1 MNLWYNARHRHRLKL
16 HPLYRT
22 CIPKPKNFPDTHKA
36 TSSKTSPRCWHSRR
50 SLVHPSVSHTAKSLL
65 DRILVSKMCLS
76 YNIPYNSQVHVTTKL
91 DYHISNEVWK
101 FPAFLDCPDIA
112 FLPIHNTRQLAMYH
126 SSSLTHPD
134 HFTFQVW
141 LWSVTAWT
149 YSKLAAPIGEQRW
162 LLAEVVIRS

>member
-91 DYHISNEVWK
+91 DYHISNEVWR

-112 FLPIHNTRQLAMYH
+112 FLPIHNTRAGYVSFLVADTSGPLYIPGLALKCDCMNV
-126 SSSLTHPD
+126 L
-134 HFTFQVW
+134 
-141 LWSVTAWT
+141 
-149 YSKLAAPIGEQRW
+149 
-162 LLAEVVIRS
+162 